1 VRPVRPVL
9 TAFRQDLALP
19 SGVLGPLDSWALARL
34 AASWDGEMVGVG
46 ADPSLRSGLGMGGAE
61 GEETELL
68 AALRAALLAVRSAAR
83 RIWRGVM
90 L

>member
-34 AASWDGEMVGVG
+34 AASWEGEMAG
-46 ADPSLRSGLGMGGAE
+46 AGHGPSLRSALGIGDGEISEGDVGPSPRPGL
-61 GEETELL
+61 
-68 AALRAALLAVRSAAR
+68 
-83 RIWRGVM
+83 
-90 L
+90 

>member
-9 TAFRQDLALP
+9 MAFRQDLALP

-34 AASWDGEMVGVG
+34 AASWEGEMAG
-46 ADPSLRSGLGMGGAE
+46 AEPDPSLLWRLGMGDGEISE
-61 GEETELL
+61 GD
-68 AALRAALLAVRSAAR
+68 VGPSAR
-83 RIWRGVM
+83 PG